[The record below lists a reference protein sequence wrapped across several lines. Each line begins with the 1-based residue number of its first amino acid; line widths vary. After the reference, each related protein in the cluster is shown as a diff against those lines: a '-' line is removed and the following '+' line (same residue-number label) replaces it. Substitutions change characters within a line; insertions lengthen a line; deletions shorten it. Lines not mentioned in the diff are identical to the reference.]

1 MLFFSRK
8 PLKLYFS
15 APVDKKGS
23 KVQLLKDK
31 KKLRC
36 HFPKSTCGVFGQA
49 CIKRL
54 PIMDFSALPKWTS
67 KEDLRYALSTVIYFI
82 CSEIEIFVVIPEVFK
97 YKQTRLVKRRSF
109 THKLFLAHRQSYR
122 RCHPHSSIEDNLQT
136 RHVTIFRIDHFT
148 ESLQLPVR

>member
-67 KEDLRYALSTVIYFI
+67 KEDLRYALWTVIYFT
-82 CSEIEIFVVIPEVFK
+82 CSKIEIFVVIPEVFK
-97 YKQTRLVKRRSF
+97 YNRTRLVKRRSF
-109 THKLFLAHRQSYR
+109 THKLFLAHRQ
-122 RCHPHSSIEDNLQT
+122 
-136 RHVTIFRIDHFT
+136 
-148 ESLQLPVR
+148 LPKVPSPFNY